1 MHLKLNIDVSKI
13 GDTFL
18 NKINQENAQSSSL
31 VSRNITVTGKRTS
44 VRLEPEMWA
53 AIKDIADRE
62 ECTIHD
68 VCTLIALRKK
78 QNSSLTAA
86 IRVFI
91 MLYFKAACTEEGHAR
106 VNHGNFKNMMR
117 RARIDEKDMAYFSS
131 SPAKASETTKAKSVG
146 LFEVTEKIA
155 ASGKG

>member
-1 MHLKLNIDVSKI
+1 M
-13 GDTFL
+13 
-18 NKINQENAQSSSL
+18 NKINDDGHQSSSL
-31 VSRNITVTGKRTS
+31 VSRNITVMGKRTS

-62 ECTIHD
+62 DCTIHD

-78 QNSSLTAA
+78 PNSSLTAA

-91 MLYFKAACTEEGHAR
+91 MLYFKAATTEEGHAR

-117 RARIDEKDMAYFSS
+117 RARIDQKDMEYFSS
-131 SPAKASETTKAKSVG
+131 APVKTSESTKAKSVR
-146 LFEVTEKIA
+146 LVEVTEKMA
-155 ASGKG
+155 ANGKR

>member
-1 MHLKLNIDVSKI
+1 M
-13 GDTFL
+13 
-18 NKINQENAQSSSL
+18 NKINDDGNLSSSL
-31 VSRNITVTGKRTS
+31 ISRNITVMGKRTS

-62 ECTIHD
+62 DCTIHD

-78 QNSSLTAA
+78 PNSSLTAA

-91 MLYFKAACTEEGHAR
+91 MLYFKAATTEEGHAR

-117 RARIDEKDMAYFSS
+117 RARIDQKDMEYFSS
-131 SPAKASETTKAKSVG
+131 APAKTSESTKAKSVR
-146 LFEVTEKIA
+146 LVEVTEKIVA
-155 ASGKG
+155 NGKR